1 MSLPMT
7 RTTAATQLRSRAF
20 LIYRGAVAADSPV
33 QCVADVHAVL
43 GEGPVWVARE
53 GALYWV
59 DINARKVFRL
69 DDGGEVREW
78 PTPFRVG
85 SLAPRAS
92 GGVIVGPPPGPAPGG
107 LPPRQ
112 IRNPPHPGE
121 KPPGNRPHHRHGG
134 RPGRLLGGGRG

>member
-7 RTTAATQLRSRAF
+7 RTTSATQLRSRAF

-92 GGVIVGPPPGPAPGG
+92 GGVIF
-107 LPPRQ
+107 
-112 IRNPPHPGE
+112 PPHPGVPTGARAPRKIENQLEPGE
-121 KPPGNRPHHRHGG
+121 KLPR
-134 RPGRLLGGGRG
+134 